1 MMSCAS
7 KMHLRTHERR
17 LPSGER
23 AATLKGRGTAGKAIV
38 MGILER
44 HGKDT
49 TSRVRAKVIHSTATP
64 TIEKE
69 IREAAEPNSE
79 LFH

>member
-1 MMSCAS
+1 
-7 KMHLRTHERR
+7 
-17 LPSGER
+17 
-23 AATLKGRGTAGKAIV
+23 

-49 TSRVRAKVIHSTATP
+49 VSRVRAKVIPSTATP

-69 IREAAEPNSE
+69 IREAVEPNSE
-79 LFH
+79 LFTDQLSSYAGPIFTRTALRIFGAC

>member
-1 MMSCAS
+1 
-7 KMHLRTHERR
+7 
-17 LPSGER
+17 
-23 AATLKGRGTAGKAIV
+23 

-49 TSRVRAKVIHSTATP
+49 VSRVRAKVIHSTATP